1 MKMPNT
7 CRSTAECKHETKN
20 AIAHP
25 EAWLADQSASDDTP
39 NTTARVGHAIKLQL
53 SAQCTAVCSAQHI
66 IPKIPFTMCVTGQKA
81 ISDGHKLSTMGAPEP
96 PWPPMAQMAKPA
108 FTITGINLS
117 PSSNNKR
124 VSTDMACLPLT
135 SICSMR
141 SVASNV
147 RCTFINR
154 TNEQVRNR
162 QVRPK
167 KSYNRAMSMTATE
180 AVEQVYRADWGRILA
195 ALISLVGD
203 FDLAEE
209 SAQEAFSAAVDQW
222 RDAGVPDFPR
232 AWIIQTAKHKAI
244 DRIRRKKRF
253 EEKADLYLKDGSIR
267 TVEEPDYD
275 TSEIPDDRLRLI
287 FTCCHPALAAESQV
301 ALTLRTLCGLE
312 TEEIARAFLVP
323 VPTMA
328 QRLVRAKHKIRDAG
342 IPYIVPETKDM
353 PERLDAVL
361 TVIYLVFNEGY
372 AATRGAP
379 LLRDELCAE
388 AIRLGRLVRSLM
400 EPQPPTEATALLALM
415 LLHDARRDARVDDA
429 GDLVVLEEQDRSLW
443 NREQIAEAMAL
454 VAEALRGRP
463 GVFAVQAAI
472 AAVHCRAARA
482 EDTDWAQIVSLYD
495 VLQQL
500 QPSPIVE
507 LNRAVAVAMVQGP
520 RTGLELIDGLAASN
534 DLENYHLLH
543 AARADFLRRL
553 AVFPEAAKSYHRAL
567 ELATNESE
575 RRYLQRR
582 LKEVRG
588 ENNAE

>member
-1 MKMPNT
+1 
-7 CRSTAECKHETKN
+7 
-20 AIAHP
+20 
-25 EAWLADQSASDDTP
+25 
-39 NTTARVGHAIKLQL
+39 
-53 SAQCTAVCSAQHI
+53 
-66 IPKIPFTMCVTGQKA
+66 
-81 ISDGHKLSTMGAPEP
+81 
-96 PWPPMAQMAKPA
+96 
-108 FTITGINLS
+108 
-117 PSSNNKR
+117 
-124 VSTDMACLPLT
+124 
-135 SICSMR
+135 
-141 SVASNV
+141 
-147 RCTFINR
+147 
-154 TNEQVRNR
+154 
-162 QVRPK
+162 
-167 KSYNRAMSMTATE
+167 MSMTATE
-180 AVEQVYRADWGRILA
+180 AVEQVYRDDWGRIVA

-253 EEKADLYLKDGSIR
+253 EEKVDLYLKDGSIR
-267 TVEEPDYD
+267 TVEQPDYH

-328 QRLVRAKHKIRDAG
+328 QRLVRAKHKIRNAG
-342 IPYIVPETKDM
+342 IPYIVPETKDL

-379 LLRDELCAE
+379 LLRADLCAE

-400 EPQPPTEATALLALM
+400 QPQPPPEATALLALM

-443 NREQIAEAMAL
+443 NREQIS
-454 VAEALRGRP
+454 EALPLVTDGLRGGP

-482 EDTDWAQIVSLYD
+482 EDTDWAQIVNLYD
-495 VLQQL
+495 MLEQL

-520 RTGLELIDGLAASN
+520 RTGLELIDGLAAS

-553 AVFPEAAKSYHRAL
+553 ADFPEAEKSYQRAL

-588 ENNAE
+588 RGNDAW